1 MSRAIEINGMEGIRE
16 EPIMNRNEGYAGGAG
31 FALGVVAG
39 VVVGAGIAL
48 LFAPKPGRDLRHDL
62 GESMG
67 SLGRKVAD
75 KYRDLSQRAGAEMEN
90 VEAGLNRAADSVESS
105 ARDFG
110 RRV

>member
-1 MSRAIEINGMEGIRE
+1 
-16 EPIMNRNEGYAGGAG
+16 MNRNEGYAGGAG

-39 VVVGAGIAL
+39 VVVGAGVAL

-75 KYRDLSQRAGAEMEN
+75 KYRDLAHR
-90 VEAGLNRAADSVESS
+90 ADSELENAQSAVQKGAVNLESN

>member
-1 MSRAIEINGMEGIRE
+1 MSRAIQINSREFRE

-39 VVVGAGIAL
+39 VVVGAGVAL

-67 SLGRKVAD
+67 NLGRKVAD
-75 KYRDLSQRAGAEMEN
+75 KYRDIANRAESEMEN
-90 VEAGLNRAADSVESS
+90 VQNTVQKGADNLEST

>member
-1 MSRAIEINGMEGIRE
+1 MSRAIEIREG
-16 EPIMNRNEGYAGGAG
+16 PIMNRNEGFAGGAG

-39 VVVGAGIAL
+39 VVVGAGVAL

-75 KYRDLSQRAGAEMEN
+75 KYRDLSHRAGAEMEK
-90 VEAGLNRAADSVESS
+90 VEAGLNRAADSVESG
-105 ARDFG
+105 ARQFSQDL
-110 RRV
+110 RR

>member
-1 MSRAIEINGMEGIRE
+1 MSRAIEIMEFRE
-16 EPIMNRNEGYAGGAG
+16 GPIMNRNEGFAGGAG

-39 VVVGAGIAL
+39 VVVGAGVAL

-67 SLGRKVAD
+67 NLGRKVAD
-75 KYRDLSQRAGAEMEN
+75 KYRDLSHRA
-90 VEAGLNRAADSVESS
+90 EAGLEEVQSGVQKAADAAEST

-110 RRV
+110 RRL